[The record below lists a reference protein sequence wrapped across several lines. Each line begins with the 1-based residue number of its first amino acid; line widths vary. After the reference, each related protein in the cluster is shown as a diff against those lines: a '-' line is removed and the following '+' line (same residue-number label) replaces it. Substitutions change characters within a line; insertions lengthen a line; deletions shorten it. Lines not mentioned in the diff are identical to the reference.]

1 MAITGAAKAREKGLP
16 RSATIKIHNQAPSP
30 SGKVEV
36 APWVGRVH
44 FVNTDKKE
52 YRLRFFKPD
61 TEPLHG
67 IDIMIP
73 AKGRVT
79 VGIKPGDQYH
89 FGVFP
94 SKGDDAAL
102 GKGGGP
108 IIN

>member
-1 MAITGAAKAREKGLP
+1 MATTGAAKAREKGLP
-16 RSATIKIHNQAPSP
+16 RSATIKIRNQEPNP

-36 APWVGRVH
+36 APWTGKVH
-44 FVNTDKKE
+44 FVNHDKKE
-52 YRLRFFKPD
+52 YRLRFFKPH

-79 VGIKPGDQYH
+79 VGIKPGDEYH
-89 FGVFP
+89 FGVYP
-94 SKGDDAAL
+94 SKGDHAAL